1 MERPLLPFANQS
13 RKRRGLVVIAAVS
26 GSGGLGVSAVCHTSD
41 KIGLR
46 TEKKCHLLVDF
57 LVPA

>member
-1 MERPLLPFANQS
+1 M
-13 RKRRGLVVIAAVS
+13 IAAVS